1 MEMRGKLSSH
11 ASPGRPSHRNSG
23 PCATTGDD
31 RSLGLGA
38 DETGVVYRVEIK
50 MVEESET
57 YFEQC
62 VVDIW
67 PEKVQQKH

>member
-1 MEMRGKLSSH
+1 MQAPAGL
-11 ASPGRPSHRNSG
+11 
-23 PCATTGDD
+23 CATGHD

-62 VVDIW
+62 VVDAW
-67 PEKVQQKH
+67 PGIGRAEVLKVQPS

>member
-1 MEMRGKLSSH
+1 VQAPAGL
-11 ASPGRPSHRNSG
+11 
-23 PCATTGDD
+23 CATGHD

-62 VVDIW
+62 VVDAW
-67 PEKVQQKH
+67 PE